1 MNRKRLYRSKKNS
14 MIAGVCGGIAEYF
27 DIDPTLV
34 RIIAVLT
41 IFVNGVG
48 LIAYL
53 IAWIVIP
60 QNSEQSSEQSSEEE
74 KGGLREK
81 AEKIAQNIG
90 KHINEDLD
98 KNSYKKD
105 HLIIAGLIFLGLG
118 CLFLINNFLPHL
130 SISKLWPLILIII
143 GLGILAGSFRRKER

>member
-1 MNRKRLYRSKKNS
+1 MSKKRLYRSKKDC

-27 DIDPTLV
+27 NIDPTLV

-41 IFVNGVG
+41 IFINGIG

-60 QNSEQSSEQSSEEE
+60 QNPEQTSEKEEE
-74 KGGLREK
+74 GLSKK
-81 AEKIAQNIG
+81 AETIIHNIG
-90 KHINEDLD
+90 KDIHKGINEEAD
-98 KNSYKKD
+98 KKNPR
-105 HLIIAGLIFLGLG
+105 IMGGLILLALG

-130 SISKLWPLILIII
+130 SFGKLWPLILIVI
-143 GLGILAGSFRRKER
+143 GLGILAGSLRRKEK

>member
-1 MNRKRLYRSKKNS
+1 MNKKRLYRSKKDRI
-14 MIAGVCGGIAEYF
+14 IAGICGGIAEYF

-41 IFVNGVG
+41 IFVNGIG

-60 QNSEQSSEQSSEEE
+60 QNAEQSSEQNSKEE
-74 KGGLREK
+74 KGELREK

-98 KNSYKKD
+98 KDSYKKD
-105 HLIIAGLIFLGLG
+105 RRIIGGLILLGLG

-130 SISKLWPLILIII
+130 SLGKLWPLILIII
-143 GLGILAGSFRRKER
+143 GLGILAGSFRRKE